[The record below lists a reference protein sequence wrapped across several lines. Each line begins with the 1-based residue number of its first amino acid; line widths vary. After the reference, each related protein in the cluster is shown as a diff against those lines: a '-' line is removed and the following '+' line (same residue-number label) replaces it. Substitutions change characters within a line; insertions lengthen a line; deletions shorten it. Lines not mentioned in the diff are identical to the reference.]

1 MRRAVGIGRASV
13 RSWSGEGIGSVFVG
27 TAAPGTVTQQRR
39 HQASTGGEPIRSRAQ
54 FALLTRAWA
63 TGRPVSR
70 PDDDDSQLQAE
81 PVKEP
86 LGGASGEEARDGPD
100 DQESRKEI
108 KWKKSKPCQ
117 RSKPCHDA
125 DKARNHNE
133 EKRRRHE
140 ARRAVACKETTA
152 REGGSALKE
161 KWMGHF
167 VPGAGAARLSLRGV
181 AVRGGRGRG
190 RVGQELRPPNGRAVL
205 EGGIH
210 KLRRDRVGRRRR
222 WRLDAKVKLFW
233 LAFVVLD
240 RKLRHGPLCDSPSR
254 ALGQSSNGR
263 SWVRSWPISDRRVV
277 EGLSSTQGTPRSR
290 FDVLG

>member
-70 PDDDDSQLQAE
+70 PDDDDSQLQAK

-86 LGGASGEEARDGPD
+86 LGGASGEEA
-100 DQESRKEI
+100 QESRKEI

-133 EKRRRHE
+133 EKHADTRRGERSL
-140 ARRAVACKETTA
+140 ARKQQRGRVGLRSKKS
-152 REGGSALKE
+152 GN
-161 KWMGHF
+161 WMGHF

-181 AVRGGRGRG
+181 AVRGERGRG

-233 LAFVVLD
+233 LVFVVLD

-263 SWVRSWPISDRRVV
+263 SRSWVCGLGQLVTGGWLRV
-277 EGLSSTQGTPRSR
+277 
-290 FDVLG
+290 

>member
-1 MRRAVGIGRASV
+1 MRWAVGIGRASV
-13 RSWSGEGIGSVFVG
+13 RSWSGEEIGSVFVG

-39 HQASTGGEPIRSRAQ
+39 YQASTGGEPIRSRAQ
-54 FALLTRAWA
+54 FALLARAWA
-63 TGRPVSR
+63 TGRPSSVLSR
-70 PDDDDSQLQAE
+70 RRRLPTSGPTE

-86 LGGASGEEARDGPD
+86 LGRRHATGPD
-100 DQESRKEI
+100 DQDSCKEI
-108 KWKKSKPCQ
+108 KWKKSKP
-117 RSKPCHDA
+117 SKPGHDA

-140 ARRAVACKETTA
+140 ASGRLQGNNGKGWRVGLRSKKS
-152 REGGSALKE
+152 GNG
-161 KWMGHF
+161 MGHF

-181 AVRGGRGRG
+181 AVGGGRG

-263 SWVRSWPISDRRVV
+263 SRSCGLGQLVTEGWSRV
-277 EGLSSTQGTPRSR
+277 
-290 FDVLG
+290 